1 MLHIGLFDGKQLCK
15 GDKIL
20 INRALSMEIR
30 SLSNLIM
37 RKIENSPIKKQVD
50 SITGTNGW
58 IIGYIA
64 GHSDRDIFQ
73 KDFEK
78 EFSITR
84 STASKV
90 VNLMIQKGLLK
101 HQSVPYDARLKKLVL
116 TPKAM
121 EIHQLVTGDIQNM
134 EDMITKGFT
143 KEELDNL
150 YCYIEKMKNNLA

>member
-1 MLHIGLFDGKQLCK
+1 MNRPIG
-15 GDKIL
+15 
-20 INRALSMEIR
+20 MEIR
-30 SLSNLIM
+30 SLSNLIK
-37 RKIENSPIKKQVD
+37 RYVENSPIKKRVD

-64 GHSDRDIFQ
+64 ENSDRDIFQ

-78 EFSITR
+78 EFGITR

-90 VNLMIQKGLLK
+90 VNLMIHKGLLE
-101 HQSVPYDARLKKLVL
+101 HQVVPYDARLKKLVL

-121 EIHQLVTGDIQNM
+121 EIHQLVTVDKQRL
-134 EDMITKGFT
+134 EDNLTKGFT

-150 YCYIEKMKNNLA
+150 YSYIERMKNNLS